1 MMKENICLTIVRA
14 VTFVLTAVAALFAV
28 LATSGDYWTVKN
40 VLRAGLWKRC
50 SPLGCY
56 KVTNDSGM
64 YNICIL
70 TRFIFI
76 F

>member
-1 MMKENICLTIVRA
+1 MANSQTIVRA

-28 LATSGDYWTVKN
+28 LATSGDYWIVIKN
-40 VLRAGLWKRC
+40 FSHVGLWKGC

>member
-1 MMKENICLTIVRA
+1 MANSQTIVRA

-28 LATSGDYWTVKN
+28 LATSGDYWIVIKIFSH
-40 VLRAGLWKRC
+40 VGLWKGC

>member
-1 MMKENICLTIVRA
+1 MANSQTIVRA

-28 LATSGDYWTVKN
+28 LATSGDYWMVIKN
-40 VLRAGLWKRC
+40 FSHVGLWKSC

>member
-1 MMKENICLTIVRA
+1 MANSQTIVRA
-14 VTFVLTAVAALFAV
+14 VTFVLPAVAALFAV
-28 LATSGDYWTVKN
+28 LATSGDYWRVIKN
-40 VLRAGLWKRC
+40 FSHAGLWKGC
-50 SPLGCY
+50 LPLGCY
-56 KVTNDSGM
+56 RVTNDSGM